1 MIIVR
6 SAKYAWLQ
14 ANWRHVTKT
23 PSFGAWNRAWR
34 RMELSSVN
42 FTFSFFF
49 NKCPF
54 KHANVELQPA
64 LALSSPAPGILYTF
78 PCGVNVFLFSI
89 VLSFYWVLI
98 VSERL
103 EGRLYF
109 LPTVYWKTV
118 LLTELIFRWSCFL
131 SFTQVSKTTMLAE
144 FRSCFP
150 FSSQIAFFSL
160 LSSSWS
166 ESFKIVSSLRNSILS
181 PSPADRRLA
190 CLTMVYFREVWC
202 LQMDDCLWCFL
213 RFSSVRGA
221 GESPWLR
228 VIHFFSHCLRLQMK
242 FGLTIKYIFYTYPFH
257 DYFTSILTVE
267 QTRLVTGCVLS
278 YKMISKRKRKVNKRE

>member
-1 MIIVR
+1 
-6 SAKYAWLQ
+6 
-14 ANWRHVTKT
+14 
-23 PSFGAWNRAWR
+23 
-34 RMELSSVN
+34 
-42 FTFSFFF
+42 
-49 NKCPF
+49 
-54 KHANVELQPA
+54 
-64 LALSSPAPGILYTF
+64 
-78 PCGVNVFLFSI
+78 
-89 VLSFYWVLI
+89 
-98 VSERL
+98 
-103 EGRLYF
+103 
-109 LPTVYWKTV
+109 
-118 LLTELIFRWSCFL
+118 
-131 SFTQVSKTTMLAE
+131 MLAE

-166 ESFKIVSSLRNSILS
+166 ESFKIVSSLTNSVLS

-190 CLTMVYFREVWC
+190 CLAMVYFREVWC

-228 VIHFFSHCLRLQMK
+228 VIHFFSHCLRLQLK

-278 YKMISKRKRKVNKRE
+278 YKMISKRKRKVNKREKKSHPRWLYSLHGYPVRVSWERECQLTYANKTAHEIWGVGKNHLVLCILIAYFVFSSKFFINEKCELIKKPKWLVLST